1 MRIDRLL
8 ANMGYGSR
16 KEVRHLLKN
25 RRVTINGATVQNQ
38 RKHVDPKK
46 DLIKVNGE
54 TVNYRKYIYIML
66 NKPDGYVSATED
78 FHHETVID
86 LLPSEYRHFNPFP
99 VGRLD
104 RDTVGLLL
112 ITNDGKLAH
121 QLTSPK
127 KNIEKTYFAKVR
139 GRVQEK
145 DIQTFAKGIRL
156 ADGYHTKP
164 SQLKILNSGQI
175 SDVNLTITEGKYHQV
190 KRMFASIGKEVI
202 YLKRI
207 RIGKIKLDTTL
218 NEGEFRELN
227 ETELAYCNFLK
238 PNK

>member
-1 MRIDRLL
+1 
-8 ANMGYGSR
+8 
-16 KEVRHLLKN
+16 
-25 RRVTINGATVQNQ
+25 
-38 RKHVDPKK
+38 
-46 DLIKVNGE
+46 
-54 TVNYRKYIYIML
+54 
-66 NKPDGYVSATED
+66 
-78 FHHETVID
+78 
-86 LLPSEYRHFNPFP
+86 
-99 VGRLD
+99 
-104 RDTVGLLL
+104 
-112 ITNDGKLAH
+112 
-121 QLTSPK
+121 
-127 KNIEKTYFAKVR
+127 EKTYFAKVR

-227 ETELAYCNFLK
+227 ETELA
-238 PNK
+238 